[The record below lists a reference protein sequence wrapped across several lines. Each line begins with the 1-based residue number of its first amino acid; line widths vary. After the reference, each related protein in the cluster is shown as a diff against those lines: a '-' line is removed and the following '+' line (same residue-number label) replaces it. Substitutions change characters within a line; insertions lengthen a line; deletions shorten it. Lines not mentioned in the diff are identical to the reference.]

1 MAEDDFETYFH
12 QRARRFSSFYASEP
26 VARALGRG
34 PMFDRLRL
42 AAQITLSLAPSRVL
56 DVGCGSGPLFA
67 ELAPEGIRITGIDP
81 AEAMVTLARQEAAK
95 YGDLVELEQSAWED
109 LRSVDEYDVA
119 VALGVFDYVS
129 QPELL
134 LQNMSRAATH
144 VIGSFPSPGLRLEF
158 RKVRY
163 GARGV
168 TVHGYTNVDFL
179 RLANQVGLDVVD
191 RIPLGNAGYVVHF
204 RRREA
209 MPEAA

>member
-179 RLANQVGLDVVD
+179 RLANEVGLDVVD
-191 RIPLGNAGYVVHF
+191 RIPLGDAGYVVHF
-204 RRREA
+204 RRRA
-209 MPEAA
+209 SMPEAA